1 MKQNLIDTMSVGGFL
16 LMVAGIL
23 LVYINHGLFSFSP
36 IVIAVQALALLL
48 MVWARMTFGGR
59 SFHFSA
65 SPTEGGL
72 VTTGPYRYI
81 RHPIYSAVLIFT
93 WAGLLANVSVRNLLF
108 GLITFAGAYVRMQ
121 SEETLVR
128 IKYPEY
134 DEYAKKTWRLIP
146 YFF

>member
-1 MKQNLIDTMSVGGFL
+1 MSVGGFL

-36 IVIAVQALALLL
+36 IVIGVQALALLL
-48 MVWARMTFGGR
+48 MAWARMTFGAR

-81 RHPIYSAVLIFT
+81 RHPIYSAVLIFM
-93 WAGLLANVSVRNLLF
+93 WAGVLANISVRNLLF
-108 GLITFAGAYVRMQ
+108 GLIAFAGAYIRML
-121 SEETLVR
+121 SEETLVL

-134 DEYAKKTWRLIP
+134 DVYAMKTKRLIP